1 MNPRLPLCPPL
12 RLWPLGY
19 SKLWEILAHSMFTT
33 SETCCNEEIYLPTNQ
48 WQHMVLLAPH
58 KPYSYNTRQYT
69 WLLLLSALSCG
80 WYKDN
85 VPINSQWQAVPDMH
99 CILWTTSG
107 YIIEDWAVFTKDACG
122 YNYMQSCE
130 LTVACLT
137 CIVSQM
143 ETRPGSVA
151 GHRVQ
156 AATADEL
163 HWLMQVSSASSMLW
177 IWSEEPQIGQ
187 SHLPIAVQLFHW
199 WNLVQ

>member
-1 MNPRLPLCPPL
+1 MKR
-12 RLWPLGY
+12 Y
-19 SKLWEILAHSMFTT
+19 
-33 SETCCNEEIYLPTNQ
+33 IYQPTNDSI
-48 WQHMVLLAPH
+48 WCC
-58 KPYSYNTRQYT
+58 
-69 WLLLLSALSCG
+69 WL
-80 WYKDN
+80 
-85 VPINSQWQAVPDMH
+85 PISIILGSIHGFSFFHPSLVVGIKIMYQSIHNDRLYVPDMH

-177 IWSEEPQIGQ
+177 MWSEEPQIGR